1 MSPISQSYGRKQP
14 ITPGKLLYLLIISAK
29 KQDKFDTLPVV
40 REHPTV
46 QQDKLNQTVQ
56 QDKLNQ
62 TVQQDKLN
70 QTVQQDKLNQTV
82 QQDKLN
88 QTVQQDKL
96 TGSIFIYFKSNS
108 SKEVALQQRLVFK
121 GSSVIMLLGKPSANH
136 ETLVP
141 FQVPV
146 ADLGGSLPPPLR

>member
-1 MSPISQSYGRKQP
+1 MEGNSLL
-14 ITPGKLLYLLIISAK
+14 TPGKLLYLLIISAK

-40 REHPTV
+40 REDP
-46 QQDKLNQTVQ
+46 
-56 QDKLNQ
+56 

-136 ETLVP
+136 ETLGP

-146 ADLGGSLPPPLR
+146 ADLGGPLPPPHDENSTLAPPF